1 MILKNSSHGHDSQIK
16 KESDQDLQ
24 EKKKKDFHSTSMHSL
39 WPPHNSTC

>member
-24 EKKKKDFHSTSMHSL
+24 EKKIKRFSLNFYAFPLAST
-39 WPPHNSTC
+39 